1 MNSTEPRTAHLRDVW
16 PRRISKLPASFP
28 RPCPSRVVN
37 PRYSL
42 FIFRVSAV
50 KTRPLLLGYG
60 HPRSSSSSQSTT
72 INLQATV
79 NHLPSLRPCSGPPLC
94 SVFTVASSF
103 AVVASNPVMAFFPET
118 SIGVTLQ
125 SRLCLPRRA
134 LLRDGLKP
142 HVIVSPALAVVG
154 SKLAVSSSSGS
165 AWRRKLVSSNG
176 EFLLICKTGPRSL
189 DYSRIRPKLLKCAL

>member
-1 MNSTEPRTAHLRDVW
+1 MNL
-16 PRRISKLPASFP
+16 
-28 RPCPSRVVN
+28 
-37 PRYSL
+37 RYSL

-50 KTRPLLLGYG
+50 KTRPLLLRYG

-79 NHLPSLRPCSGPPLC
+79 NHLPSFRPCSGPPPC

-118 SIGVTLQ
+118 SIGVSLQ

-142 HVIVSPALAVVG
+142 HVIVSPALAVVR

-165 AWRRKLVSSNG
+165 AWRRKLVSTNG
-176 EFLLICKTGPRSL
+176 EFLLICKTGPQSL
-189 DYSRIRPKLLKCAL
+189 DYSRIRPKLIKCAL